1 MFKKI
6 YKTISAKASRYA
18 ESKMSPI
25 DRLVV
30 LKDKL
35 VDGYEKVA
43 LSAITSR
50 EQLFELQ
57 SHRDKLSKEIQAHS
71 KRFSSAP
78 TEATQRVI
86 AQNVL
91 VLTRAIEQVDA
102 KIATTEAYLEK
113 LEPIKTDLTIRAES
127 AINQLETAR
136 MIGEFGG
143 NVDIPSIYDIDR
155 MLVDLDVTVLESGSS
170 VGSQATHSIE
180 IDEIMEQLKAGSFKS

>member
-6 YKTISAKASRYA
+6 FKTVSAKASAYA
-18 ESKMSPI
+18 ESKMKPI

-43 LSAITSR
+43 MASITAR
-50 EQLFELQ
+50 EQLSELKK
-57 SHRDKLSKEIQAHS
+57 HRAKLASEVESHS

-91 VLTRAIEQVDA
+91 LLTRAVEQVDV
-102 KIATTEAYLEK
+102 KIASTQEYIEK

-136 MIGEFGG
+136 MLGEFGG
-143 NVDIPSIYDIDR
+143 NVDIPTIYDIDR
-155 MLVDLDVTVLESGSS
+155 ILVDLDVTVLESGSS
-170 VGSQATHSIE
+170 VSSQSKHSIE
-180 IDEIMEQLKAGSFKS
+180 IDEIMEQLKSGAFKV